1 MLNEGQEKIIDI
13 RGISMQIRIRRNL
26 SMKNNINRNTLPVRI
41 VLPVVSAEKSD
52 TFIRL
57 ANKTRLSKDTLKKC
71 ANTLSNFNYTK

>member
-1 MLNEGQEKIIDI
+1 
-13 RGISMQIRIRRNL
+13 
-26 SMKNNINRNTLPVRI
+26 MKNNMSKRNALPVRT

-71 ANTLSNFNYTK
+71 ANTLSNFNYIK

>member
-1 MLNEGQEKIIDI
+1 
-13 RGISMQIRIRRNL
+13 
-26 SMKNNINRNTLPVRI
+26 MKNNINRNTLPVRI